1 MSGDQSGKEAE
12 REEKALMPRTAPP
25 PPGLP
30 PRPRSRS
37 GAEKAAIDARRQE
50 QRAVATLAAQLRAL
64 EHDIDTARTT
74 SRRSAASVGS
84 LLQGHRDSPLP
95 RPHGERVR
103 LRDGAEILIRPIE
116 PEDASQLR
124 AGFERLGAVSRYRRF
139 LSELDHLSPHQL
151 DYLTHVDHKDH
162 EALAALAAATGAGVG
177 TARFVRDRAARRT
190 AEVAV
195 VVADDWQGRGV
206 GSALLERLA
215 KRARASGIELFTA
228 RMIVGN
234 EAARRLLTRVGDVV
248 GERQTAAAIELTL
261 RLR

>member
-1 MSGDQSGKEAE
+1 MSGDRSSKQTE

-37 GAEKAAIDARRQE
+37 GAGKAAIDARRQDE
-50 QRAVATLAAQLRAL
+50 RAVATLAAQLHAL
-64 EHDIDTARTT
+64 EHDIDTART
-74 SRRSAASVGS
+74 SLRRSPAGIGS
-84 LLQGHRDSPLP
+84 LLQRHRDSALP
-95 RPHGERVR
+95 MPHGERVR

-116 PEDASQLR
+116 PQDAGQLR

-151 DYLTHVDHKDH
+151 DYLTHVDHTDH
-162 EALAALAAATGAGVG
+162 EALAALAATTGAGVG
-177 TARFVRDRAARRT
+177 TARFVRDPAARRK

-206 GSALLERLA
+206 GAALLDHLA
-215 KRARASGIELFTA
+215 KRARATGIEVFTA
-228 RMIVGN
+228 RTIVGN
-234 EAARRLLTRVGDVV
+234 EAARRVLTRVGDVV
-248 GERQTAAAIELTL
+248 GERQSAGAIELTL